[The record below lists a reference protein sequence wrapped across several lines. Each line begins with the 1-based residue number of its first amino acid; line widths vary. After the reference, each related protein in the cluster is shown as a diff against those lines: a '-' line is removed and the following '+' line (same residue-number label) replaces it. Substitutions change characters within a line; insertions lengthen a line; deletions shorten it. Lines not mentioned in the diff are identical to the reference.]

1 MFWAVYPCLAVSH
14 VWYTSKG
21 IEIEFEKKTKLVRF
35 FFFKWISFEIAS
47 SWLADRDVNDFQRI
61 TTTFL
66 LSNRLFCSPQCS
78 HVAINAPTFNQVV
91 LDQVEIKA
99 TTEKRKYTKILKKK
113 QDKLPITNILV
124 YAIESDITASI
135 PTQIR
140 LLLKGLIFFNLL
152 NTVR

>member
-1 MFWAVYPCLAVSH
+1 MFWAVYRCLAVSH

-78 HVAINAPTFNQVV
+78 HVAINVPTFN
-91 LDQVEIKA
+91 
-99 TTEKRKYTKILKKK
+99 
-113 QDKLPITNILV
+113 
-124 YAIESDITASI
+124 
-135 PTQIR
+135 
-140 LLLKGLIFFNLL
+140 
-152 NTVR
+152 